1 MAVLRTIH
9 TGLTVHDLEQ
19 MKGFFVDCLG
29 AQAGE
34 TRQIP
39 TGETLGHIT
48 GVQGAQ
54 ARVAMLTLPG
64 GHVVELLQYSAPPSA
79 TVTAPRPCD
88 IGAAHLALEVESVA
102 SVAQDSQ
109 GFGFQLAG
117 SAQFLTGGLFA
128 GRWVTY
134 IQDSHGFTLELI
146 GGP

>member
-1 MAVLRTIH
+1 M
-9 TGLTVHDLEQ
+9 
-19 MKGFFVDCLG
+19 
-29 AQAGE
+29 
-34 TRQIP
+34 
-39 TGETLGHIT
+39 
-48 GVQGAQ
+48 
-54 ARVAMLTLPG
+54 
-64 GHVVELLQYSAPPSA
+64 VELLQYSAPPSA